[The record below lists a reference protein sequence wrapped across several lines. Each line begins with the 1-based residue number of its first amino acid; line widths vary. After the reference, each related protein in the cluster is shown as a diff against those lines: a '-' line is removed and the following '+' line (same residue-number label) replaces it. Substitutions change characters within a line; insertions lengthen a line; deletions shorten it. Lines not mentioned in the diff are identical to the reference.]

1 MLPPRQ
7 TPTLALLGFMAAMP
21 VHAVTIDMVTV
32 GDPSNAAD
40 TTGYGAVA
48 YEYQIGKYHVTIGQY
63 TAFLNAVAVTD
74 TYSLYNANM
83 ATNLN
88 VAGIAQAGVSGSFTY
103 SVITNG
109 GISVNR
115 PITYV
120 SWWDAARFSNWMANG
135 QPTGAQSS
143 TTTENGAY
151 NGNGATSGTVPAKN
165 ATNPNTGAAPTRA
178 TRATRATFRGRL
190 LRTRLRG
197 LSFAFQLLIPL
208 HILWI
213 D

>member
-83 ATNLN
+83 ATN
-88 VAGIAQAGVSGSFTY
+88 
-103 SVITNG
+103 
-109 GISVNR
+109 
-115 PITYV
+115 
-120 SWWDAARFSNWMANG
+120 
-135 QPTGAQSS
+135 
-143 TTTENGAY
+143 
-151 NGNGATSGTVPAKN
+151 
-165 ATNPNTGAAPTRA
+165 PNTGAAPTRA
-178 TRATRATFRGRL
+178 TMATRATFRGRL

-208 HILWI
+208 HVLWI

>member
-1 MLPPRQ
+1 
-7 TPTLALLGFMAAMP
+7 
-21 VHAVTIDMVTV
+21 
-32 GDPSNAAD
+32 
-40 TTGYGAVA
+40 VA

-151 NGNGATSGTVPAKN
+151 NVNGATSGTVPAKN